1 VLRGGLW
8 APIDGL
14 AAALSMLLAFGL
26 SPVFLGD
33 VLGPKTLRAA
43 LVHAVSFV
51 LVASVASLYDR
62 DAMARR
68 STLLWR
74 SLLSAVASAALT
86 LGFHYLVF
94 YEPIG
99 RRVIASTIALSAP
112 LIVLPRLALWRLLH
126 RRRRR
131 ILFVDPSP
139 LAARIARALEGEPE
153 SLLEVVGCWRDGA
166 FHPRPDAGVVPVAAD
181 ELEALC
187 RVRDVDEVILPS
199 HGSDLRAS
207 ILPALRCLPLGCLV
221 RSEADFYE
229 DAFRAVPV
237 TDVTPEWMLSR
248 GLDTSNHLAEVLKRL
263 SDVVLALVI
272 LVLSAP
278 VALVA
283 ALLIGLAG
291 DGPVFYSQTRVGRY
305 GRPFRILKFR
315 SMRVDAEQGR
325 AQWAREDDPRQTSVG
340 RILRR
345 TRMDELP
352 QIVNVLVGDMSF
364 VGPRPERPE
373 FVERLE
379 PLIPF
384 YAWRHLVRPG
394 LTGWAQINCPYG
406 ASVDDARRKLEYD
419 LYYIRHYSPPMDLAI
434 VLRTVTA
441 AVGRVR

>member
-1 VLRGGLW
+1 
-8 APIDGL
+8 
-14 AAALSMLLAFGL
+14 
-26 SPVFLGD
+26 
-33 VLGPKTLRAA
+33 
-43 LVHAVSFV
+43 
-51 LVASVASLYDR
+51 
-62 DAMARR
+62 
-68 STLLWR
+68 
-74 SLLSAVASAALT
+74 
-86 LGFHYLVF
+86 
-94 YEPIG
+94 
-99 RRVIASTIALSAP
+99 
-112 LIVLPRLALWRLLH
+112 
-126 RRRRR
+126 
-131 ILFVDPSP
+131 
-139 LAARIARALEGEPE
+139 
-153 SLLEVVGCWRDGA
+153 
-166 FHPRPDAGVVPVAAD
+166 
-181 ELEALC
+181 
-187 RVRDVDEVILPS
+187 
-199 HGSDLRAS
+199 
-207 ILPALRCLPLGCLV
+207 
-221 RSEADFYE
+221 
-229 DAFRAVPV
+229 
-237 TDVTPEWMLSR
+237 MLSR

-278 VALVA
+278 VALAA

-352 QIVNVLVGDMSF
+352 QIVNVLLGDMSF

-419 LYYIRHYSPPMDLAI
+419 LYYIRHSSPAMDLAI